1 MRNDSVRQTGLN
13 TAAVAILGTGSYL
26 PSYVVSND
34 EVGAPAGVDDEW
46 ITRKTG
52 IRERR
57 FAKGDEATSDMAV
70 MAARS
75 ALEDAGVSAAQ
86 LSQIIVATSTPDSP
100 QPATAAHVAYQLD
113 APPTAAAFDLNAV
126 CSGFTYALATAHR
139 VAAADGGY
147 ALVIGADM
155 YSRYTDPTDRRT
167 RVLLG
172 DGAGAVVVGP
182 ARGAGRPVLAT
193 RLLNFHEG
201 LDLVKVPAGGSRLGT
216 SYATVDD
223 RLHYFAMDGRG
234 VVDIVRGKLPGLL
247 ADFLDEAGVS
257 KEDIAHIVPH
267 QGNGMMLRTLEQDLA
282 FPRARMHTTVTHYG
296 NTGAASIP
304 VTLDDAARSGALKEG
319 GKVLLTAFGG
329 GFTFGFAL
337 IDW

>member
-1 MRNDSVRQTGLN
+1 MGIDSPRRSGPDTP
-13 TAAVAILGTGSYL
+13 AVAILGTGSYL
-26 PSYVVSND
+26 PSHVVTND
-34 EVGAPAGVDDEW
+34 EIGAPAGVDDEW

-70 MAARS
+70 MAARN
-75 ALEDAGVSAAQ
+75 ALEDAGIRAAQ

-100 QPATAAHVAYQLD
+100 QPATAAHVAHHLD
-113 APPTAAAFDLNAV
+113 APPTAAAFDVNAV
-126 CSGFTYALATAHR
+126 CAGFTYALAMAHR
-139 VAAADGGY
+139 MAAADGGH

-155 YSRYTDPTDRRT
+155 YSRYTDPADRRT

-172 DGAGAVVVGP
+172 DGAGAVVIGP
-182 ARGAGRPVLAT
+182 SPGPGRVVAT
-193 RLLNFHEG
+193 RLLNFSEG
-201 LDLVKVPAGGSRLGT
+201 LDLVKVPAGGTRLGT
-216 SYATVDD
+216 SHATLDD

-234 VVDIVRGKLPGLL
+234 VVDIVRAKLPGLL
-247 ADFLDEAGVS
+247 SDFLDEAGVS
-257 KEDIAHIVPH
+257 KEDIAHLVPH

-282 FPRARMHTTVTHYG
+282 LPRARMHTTVAVYG

-304 VTLDDAARSGALKEG
+304 VTLDDAARTGALRDG
-319 GKVLLTAFGG
+319 GKVLLAAFGG
-329 GFTFGFAL
+329 GFTFGLVL

>member
-1 MRNDSVRQTGLN
+1 MSDISYRQAGPS
-13 TAAVAILGTGSYL
+13 TAATAILGTGSYL

-34 EVGAPAGVDDEW
+34 EIGAPAGVDDEW

-57 FAKGDEATSDMAV
+57 FAKDDEATSDMAV
-70 MAARS
+70 MAARK
-75 ALEDAGVSAAQ
+75 ALEAAGVSAAQ

-100 QPATAAHVAYQLD
+100 QPATAAHVAHHLD
-113 APPTAAAFDLNAV
+113 APSTAAAFDLNAV
-126 CSGFTYALATAHR
+126 CSGFTYALAMAHR

-182 ARGAGRPVLAT
+182 THGPGRVLAT
-193 RLLNFHEG
+193 RLLNFSEG
-201 LDLVKVPAGGSRLGT
+201 LDLVKVPAGGTRLGT
-216 SYATVDD
+216 SHATVDD

-234 VVDIVRGKLPGLL
+234 VVDIVRTKLPGLL
-247 ADFLDEAGVS
+247 SDFLDEAGVS

-282 FPRARMHTTVTHYG
+282 FPRARMHTTVTLYG

-304 VTLDDAARSGALKEG
+304 VTLDDAARAGALREG
-319 GKVLLTAFGG
+319 EKVLLTAFGG